1 MSKLGSE
8 QDRQTTEAYRKGG
21 LRLAT
26 AGTRSP
32 IVAPVTRFLLGL
44 PVFILPTQTDE
55 YFAWTIAVP
64 MTAVFLGACYWSS
77 VMLALIASRRP
88 LWAQTRVSMAVALV
102 FAPLVTA
109 ATFIHLDQF
118 HTDKPIG
125 IIWVIAYG
133 IYPVMLTLVM
143 RRQLR
148 EPGTDPPRSA
158 PLASWVRGL
167 LITEAVVL
175 VPLGIAMF
183 ALPGEF
189 AGEGS
194 LSGLWPWGLTELT
207 SQVCGAWVLALGV
220 FAASIAW
227 ENDDNRVSPYLAA
240 FGVLG
245 LLQAI
250 GLIREGDDLQW
261 SEPAAYVFVGYLAAT
276 FILSAYGLLRS
287 RQTPD
292 PDPVGT

>member
-1 MSKLGSE
+1 MAKLGSE
-8 QDRQTTEAYRKGG
+8 ADKQVTEAYGKRGW
-21 LRLAT
+21 RLAT

-44 PVFILPTQTDE
+44 PVFLLPTQTDD

-77 VMLALIASRRP
+77 AALALIASRRP

-109 ATFIHLDQF
+109 ATFIHLDEF

-125 IIWVIAYG
+125 IIWIVAYG
-133 IYPVMLTLVM
+133 IYPVMLALVM
-143 RRQLR
+143 RRQVGQ
-148 EPGTDPPRSA
+148 PGVDPPRA
-158 PLASWVRGL
+158 DPLAAWVRAL
-167 LITEAVVL
+167 LILEAVVL
-175 VPLGIAMF
+175 IPLGVAMF

-189 AGEGS
+189 AGDAA
-194 LSGLWPWGLTELT
+194 LAGLWPWPLSELT

-220 FAASIAW
+220 FSASIAW
-227 ENDDNRVSPYLAA
+227 ENDNNRVAPYLAA
-240 FGVLG
+240 FGILG
-245 LLQAI
+245 VLQAVA
-250 GLIREGDDLQW
+250 LAREGDDLQW

-276 FILSAYGLLRS
+276 FILTAYGLLRA
-287 RQTPD
+287 RRAPEPD
-292 PDPVGT
+292 RAGT